1 MVLADPSKEPNAQS
15 FFTSSLQCN
24 TAATRLCSLDLALKI
39 KCIVNRIDVNERSAR
54 DSLVAHAHVERA
66 LQKLFI
72 VCACVQVHS
81 GAGNSALTRVHG
93 SYTDQGQ
100 IVKSSNTGLKH
111 RFIVCACLCSCPQGD
126 R

>member
-1 MVLADPSKEPNAQS
+1 MEQHRPLTPLHRQ
-15 FFTSSLQCN
+15 
-24 TAATRLCSLDLALKI
+24 
-39 KCIVNRIDVNERSAR
+39 
-54 DSLVAHAHVERA
+54 
-66 LQKLFI
+66 
-72 VCACVQVHS
+72 VCACGKDHS